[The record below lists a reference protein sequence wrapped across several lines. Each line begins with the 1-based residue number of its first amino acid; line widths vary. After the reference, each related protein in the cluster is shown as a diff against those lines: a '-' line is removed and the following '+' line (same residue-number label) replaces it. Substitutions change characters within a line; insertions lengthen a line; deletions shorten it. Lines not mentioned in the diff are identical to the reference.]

1 MPVDKK
7 QALEALGKRI
17 RKLRE
22 GKGISSAE
30 MSRMVD
36 MERSNYSRIE
46 TGKQN
51 PTYTTLL
58 KICGALETEISTL
71 LKKSS
76 N

>member
-7 QALEALGKRI
+7 KALEALGKRI

-30 MSRMVD
+30 MSRMVE

-58 KICGALETEISTL
+58 KICEALETDLNTL
-71 LKKSS
+71 FKS
-76 N
+76 NN

>member
-7 QALEALGKRI
+7 QALKTLGKRI
-17 RKLRE
+17 RELRE
-22 GKGISSAE
+22 EKDISSAE
-30 MSRMVD
+30 MSRLLD

-58 KICGALETEISTL
+58 KICDVLGTDLSTMF
-71 LKKSS
+71 KSS
-76 N
+76 S

>member
-7 QALEALGKRI
+7 QALKTLGKRI
-17 RKLRE
+17 RELRE
-22 GKGISSAE
+22 EKDISSAE
-30 MSRMVD
+30 MSRLLD

-58 KICGALETEISTL
+58 KICDVLGTDLSTMF
-71 LKKSS
+71 KSNS
-76 N
+76 